1 MAPRRDLLA
10 DAHAKLED
18 AAATTA
24 ARIASLR
31 RRLRGAM
38 RTMRGGREEEAGG
51 SKKQKQQQQQQ
62 QHQMERLQAVPIG
75 SIVTAAIGGTHN
87 AVIAVA
93 SGE

>member
-51 SKKQKQQQQQQ
+51 SKKQKQQ
-62 QHQMERLQAVPIG
+62 HQMERLQAVPIG